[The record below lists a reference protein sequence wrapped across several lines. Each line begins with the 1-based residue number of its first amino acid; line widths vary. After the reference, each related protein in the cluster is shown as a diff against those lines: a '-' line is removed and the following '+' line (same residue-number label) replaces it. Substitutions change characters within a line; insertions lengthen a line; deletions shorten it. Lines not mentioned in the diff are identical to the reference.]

1 MLCRVT
7 FFLTEK
13 CNMSSSRVCVSISVD
28 HRARASFARNDYI
41 VVGASLLLLL
51 LLLLLLVHSVDIVM
65 SSADF
70 ILIGRW
76 SDSMRRGRNQGTRSS
91 MCV

>member
-1 MLCRVT
+1 MLCRVI

-28 HRARASFARNDYI
+28 HRARASFARNDCI
-41 VVGASLLLLL
+41 VVGSSLLLL
-51 LLLLLLVHSVDIVM
+51 LLLLLLVHSVGIVM

-70 ILIGRW
+70 IVIGRW
-76 SDSMRRGRNQGTRSS
+76 SDSMRRGRNQGARSS

>member
-28 HRARASFARNDYI
+28 HRARASFARNEYI
-41 VVGASLLLLL
+41 VVGSSLLLL